1 MKINKQNTEILNQA
15 HQMYAEGM
23 ETDKPTMVDIIN
35 FLTREGYI
43 ASDIDI
49 NFDNQLQMYRWTAN
63 IKLS

>member
-1 MKINKQNTEILNQA
+1 
-15 HQMYAEGM
+15 MYAEGM

-49 NFDNQLQMYRWTAN
+49 NFDNQMQMYRWTAN